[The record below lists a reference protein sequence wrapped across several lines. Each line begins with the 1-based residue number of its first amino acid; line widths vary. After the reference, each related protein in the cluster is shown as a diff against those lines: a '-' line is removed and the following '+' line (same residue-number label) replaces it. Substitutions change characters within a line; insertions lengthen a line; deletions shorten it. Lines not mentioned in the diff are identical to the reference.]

1 MLDQIVWGTPASLLC
16 LGFFFAGLGI
26 FLRGLKSYSKD
37 K

>member
-26 FLRGLKSYSKD
+26 FTKSVKSYKKD
-37 K
+37 N